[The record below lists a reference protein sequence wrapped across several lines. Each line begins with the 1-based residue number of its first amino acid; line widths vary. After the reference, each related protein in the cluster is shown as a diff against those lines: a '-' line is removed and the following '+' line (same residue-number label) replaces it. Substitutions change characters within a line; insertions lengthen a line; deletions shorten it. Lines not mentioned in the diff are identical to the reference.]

1 MFRKGGSAGEG
12 ITSGLSAPRQGY
24 EGGKT
29 VEELNYKSPLGLKF
43 TEMDL
48 SKFKDSD
55 IDIRNAN
62 PEQLLE
68 MARKYSYQAPP
79 MAPDN
84 SLRDFKIDF
93 GLDLVSRTPGGN
105 IFQTAGAA
113 AKDPFA
119 RFKESRAAY
128 NKGVQDRAITKYNS
142 QTGMFDTLLGAQAK
156 ILGSDGG
163 SKMFAKQAND
173 AEIQSIMGEL
183 FQLQTIQSDPDT
195 ALDENEFNQ
204 QQAILMQRLQGYTGK
219 NPAVQS
225 LFGNKEQ
232 ADIVIAGI
240 QQDITNSEKEITIIN
255 AQGEEEIVIEG
266 EYAAENPKYVGEETA
281 RRYIELYNQMVKDSI
296 GLPQQKAEGGRIGYS
311 AGNMVE
317 DQITEVSET
326 ETMPQG
332 GGADMASDNLS
343 YDELRARLPKEIS
356 DDIVS
361 ILAESPQALI
371 MFSEIQTQ
379 TDVDEFNMTYGV
391 NLSLPSGA

>member
-1 MFRKGGSAGEG
+1 MSRIMNRPMFRKGGSAGEG
-12 ITSGLSAPRQGY
+12 ITSGLRQGY
-24 EGGKT
+24 KDPAGS
-29 VEELNYKSPLGLKF
+29 VEQN
-43 TEMDL
+43 DL
-48 SKFKDSD
+48 SKVDLRNMDMQQIKDLADRMSF
-55 IDIRNAN
+55 
-62 PEQLLE
+62 
-68 MARKYSYQAPP
+68 QAPP

-93 GLDLVSRTPGGN
+93 GLDLVSRSPQGN

-113 AKDPFA
+113 AKDPFQ
-119 RFKESRAAY
+119 RFKASRAAY
-128 NKGVQDRAITKYNS
+128 NKGVQDRAVTKYNS

-156 ILGSDGG
+156 ILGSEGG
-163 SKMFAKQAND
+163 SKQFAKQAND

-195 ALDENEFNQ
+195 AIDEAEYNQ

-219 NPAVQS
+219 NPAVTS

-240 QQDITNSEKEITIIN
+240 QQDITNSEAEITIIN
-255 AQGEEEIVIEG
+255 AQGEKETVIEG

-296 GLPQQKAEGGRIGYS
+296 GIPQQKAEGGRIGYA

-317 DQITEVSET
+317 EQMTEVSET
-326 ETMPQG
+326 ETMPQET
-332 GGADMASDNLS
+332 APTSDSLS
-343 YDELRARLPKEIS
+343 YGELRSRLPKEIS